1 MKCKTGVFVDVFPM
15 DDVPLGV
22 GGQILQDFWC
32 MCLRKVLWSE
42 VGRLDPRVSAPL
54 RAWFSLLSKIPA
66 KAVYALASP
75 MERKSTDDSPN
86 RVRTLLFP
94 ATGTLYRENPLEERY
109 AMPKEWFKDL
119 SEYEFEG
126 KRLMGTRD
134 FDAILTYIYGD
145 YMQLPPEDRR
155 GQHSPVS
162 SYEF

>member
-1 MKCKTGVFVDVFPM
+1 
-15 DDVPLGV
+15 
-22 GGQILQDFWC
+22 
-32 MCLRKVLWSE
+32 
-42 VGRLDPRVSAPL
+42 
-54 RAWFSLLSKIPA
+54 
-66 KAVYALASP
+66 

-86 RVRTLLFP
+86 HVRTLLFP

>member
-1 MKCKTGVFVDVFPM
+1 
-15 DDVPLGV
+15 
-22 GGQILQDFWC
+22 
-32 MCLRKVLWSE
+32 
-42 VGRLDPRVSAPL
+42 
-54 RAWFSLLSKIPA
+54 
-66 KAVYALASP
+66 
-75 MERKSTDDSPN
+75 
-86 RVRTLLFP
+86 
-94 ATGTLYRENPLEERY
+94 
-109 AMPKEWFKDL
+109 MPKEWFKDL